1 MTASARGRILAVLAT
16 AAVAAVA
23 GGAAIAGHS
32 NSNSYTVHP
41 LVTDA
46 IDPALVNP
54 WGLVAGPTSPWWVSD
69 NATGLSTLYD
79 GSGTK
84 IPLNVTTATAN
95 PTGTVFNLAG
105 AGFVVSN
112 GSTSGSSVFL
122 FDGEDGIIS
131 GWNPGVDRSA
141 AQVAVSDPDAVYK
154 GLAYAMTPTGARLYA
169 ADFHGGTVDVLDSN
183 WAAVAT
189 AGGFVDPSL
198 PRGYAPFGIQAI
210 SGRVFVAFA
219 KQDAAAHD
227 EVPGEGRGFVDA
239 FDTEGRLLAR
249 VARRGPL
256 NAPWGLALAPASFG
270 RFGGD
275 LLVGN
280 FGDGTINAY
289 REMANGR
296 FEHRGRL
303 RAGDE
308 SPVRIDGLW
317 ALEFGLSQRS
327 GGTDTLFFTAGPGGE
342 QHGLFGSI
350 TPNATGPG
358 DTGEDSGG

>member
-1 MTASARGRILAVLAT
+1 MTALARGRLLAVLAT
-16 AAVAAVA
+16 AAVAAVV
-23 GGAAIAGHS
+23 GGAAVAGNG

-46 IDPALVNP
+46 TDPALVNA
-54 WGLVAGPTSPWWVSD
+54 WGLVAGPTSPWWVAD
-69 NATGLSTLYD
+69 NGTGLSTLYD
-79 GSGTK
+79 GSGAK
-84 IPLNVTTATAN
+84 IPLNVATATAN

-105 AGFVVSN
+105 AGFVVSK
-112 GSTSGSSVFL
+112 GSTSGSSIFL

-141 AQVAVSDPDAVYK
+141 AQVGVSDPDAVYK
-154 GLAYAMTPTGARLYA
+154 GLAYAVTPTGARLYA
-169 ADFHGGTVDVLDSN
+169 ADFHGGTVDVLDSS

-198 PRGYAPFGIQAI
+198 PAGYAPFGIQAI
-210 SGRVFVAFA
+210 GGRIFVAFA

-227 EVPGEGRGFVDA
+227 DVAGAGFGFVDA

-289 REMANGR
+289 RELEDGR

-303 RAGDE
+303 RTGDE

-317 ALEFGLSQRS
+317 ALEFGLSPRS
-327 GGTDTLFFTAGPGGE
+327 GGTDTLFFTAGPGNE

-350 TPNATGPG
+350 TPNAIGSG
-358 DTGEDSGG
+358 DSGDSGD

>member
-1 MTASARGRILAVLAT
+1 MTALARGRLLAVLAT
-16 AAVAAVA
+16 AAAVAAVA
-23 GGAAIAGHS
+23 GGAASAGQG
-32 NSNSYTVHP
+32 NGYTVHP

-46 IDPALVNP
+46 TDPALVNP
-54 WGLVAGPTSPWWVSD
+54 WGLVAGPTSPWWVSN

-79 GSGTK
+79 GTGAK

-95 PTGTVFNLAG
+95 PTGIVFNLAG

-112 GSTSGSSVFL
+112 GSKSGSSVFL

-131 GWNPGVDRSA
+131 GWSPGVDRLA

-154 GLAYAMTPTGARLYA
+154 GLAYMLTPMGARLYA
-169 ADFHGGTVDVLDSN
+169 ADFHGGAVDVLDSN

-198 PRGYAPFGIQAI
+198 PAGYAPFGIQAI
-210 SGRVFVAFA
+210 GDRIFVAYA

-227 EVPGEGRGFVDA
+227 EVPGAGRGFVDA
-239 FDTEGRLLAR
+239 FDSEGRLLAR
-249 VARRGPL
+249 VARRGAL

-303 RAGDE
+303 RTGDE

-317 ALEFGLSQRS
+317 ALEFGLSPRS
-327 GGTDTLFFTAGPGGE
+327 GGTDTLFFTAGPGNE

-350 TPNATGPG
+350 TPNATEPG
-358 DTGEDSGG
+358 DTGDTGD